1 MWEEVKI
8 CEPLKSGWIPDD
20 GQLLQISARRF
31 RDINRDPAKT
41 EGWHRLIFPEYC
53 LERFPRGTTCR
64 PHRQTASKPQDAV
77 ITPES
82 RKVKAVAWGWEGGGD
97 KKVKG
102 GREESERGRRWA
114 KRKEKKIQVETKRRN
129 HIKKHLKENGRRRD
143 AERRQGE
150 AGFRE
155 DEDEKEERRRR
166 RKSCGHGCTERDSGC
181 TSTCP
186 FSTEL
191 RRVRDL
197 WKQRA
202 GGAGNTRRAAS
213 LPCFT
218 TSDSVER

>member
-1 MWEEVKI
+1 LGE
-8 CEPLKSGWIPDD
+8 
-20 GQLLQISARRF
+20 A
-31 RDINRDPAKT
+31 
-41 EGWHRLIFPEYC
+41 
-53 LERFPRGTTCR
+53 ER
-64 PHRQTASKPQDAV
+64 
-77 ITPES
+77 
-82 RKVKAVAWGWEGGGD
+82 
-97 KKVKG
+97 
-102 GREESERGRRWA
+102 
-114 KRKEKKIQVETKRRN
+114 KKIQVETKRRN
-129 HIKKHLKENGRRRD
+129 HIKKHLKKNGRRRD

-202 GGAGNTRRAAS
+202 GGAGNTGRAAS